1 MKLRSEQQAELK
13 KRLDELRRNKQTGES
28 KEALIDAY
36 RKSVDE
42 LDKVNRDLEKQM
54 KDLTERIKLCK
65 D

>member
-36 RKSVDE
+36 RKSEDE